1 MNHYASKLD
10 FFLFQVI
17 KKLIAH
23 LKTFLHAIK
32 NFTQNRNS
40 LNRDVKSQSRLSTS
54 DEIKKLYEM
63 NLVIFNKMSNNVFM
77 AKRLSL
83 SN

>member
-1 MNHYASKLD
+1 MLRVNQDYRRMAS
-10 FFLFQVI
+10 
-17 KKLIAH
+17 
-23 LKTFLHAIK
+23 
-32 NFTQNRNS
+32 N
-40 LNRDVKSQSRLSTS
+40 
-54 DEIKKLYEM
+54 EIKKLYEM

>member
-1 MNHYASKLD
+1 MLRVNQDY
-10 FFLFQVI
+10 
-17 KKLIAH
+17 
-23 LKTFLHAIK
+23 
-32 NFTQNRNS
+32 R
-40 LNRDVKSQSRLSTS
+40 R